1 MGNSTPPEPQ
11 DSFILDS
18 GATPPDPAA
27 RSSASDQDAL
37 LTFIAG
43 SEIPVTSVPAAVP
56 PAFGRY
62 TVQRALG
69 AGSFG
74 TVYLGHDA
82 QLDRPV
88 AIKVLRSGPNVPREE
103 ADRLMQEARKLARL
117 HHPGIV
123 TVHDVGTQDGQVFI
137 VSNYLDGQN
146 LADRLKQNPPN
157 WPEAARIAACVAE
170 ALAHAHAHFTIHRD
184 VKPANIIMT
193 SAGQPVLVDFGLA
206 LDDSSA
212 GGRELGIVSGTP
224 SYMAPEQVA
233 GAAHRIDGRTD
244 VYSLGVVLY
253 QMLCGRVPFRA
264 STTRELLRQVR
275 DDEPQ
280 PLRQVVL
287 NLPPELERI
296 CFKALAK
303 KIQDRYGTASD
314 FAEDLRRAIQAASD
328 STGSSFVR
336 HSIVLEPDAPASSS
350 MSTGSVPSGATVSG
364 LSSAA
369 HSLANAPPLA
379 SSRSSSIQ
387 SSANFSS
394 SRRRIREAERRQV
407 TVLICGTDLFESEAY
422 LENLEAEDQAKVL
435 GAFQQAC
442 TAAVRPFDGTVVQ
455 CNEQGLLACF
465 GFPVAYE
472 DSARRAARAGL
483 NLLTAM
489 DELGKDFQHK
499 HQLEL
504 SPWVGLHTGPALV
517 EEKEDAFSLVG
528 EARNVALK
536 LAESAEPG
544 QLICTEATHR
554 LIWFRFQCASLGRR
568 KIKGVPEP
576 VELFEVQGLSLNRT
590 SLDAAGP
597 TGLTPLTGR
606 DHETALLQD
615 RWDQAKEG
623 MGQVVLLP
631 GEAGVGKSRLVYT
644 LEQYVESQSAE
655 GESPAGSVA
664 AAEAEATPGATV
676 IKWRC
681 SPHFQNTGLYPAIE
695 FFKQALALRPD
706 EAPSAQLDRL
716 IDYLRQH
723 DLARPDTVP
732 LFASLLSLPADERF
746 PPLGLSPVREREEM
760 FQALADWLSAAASRQ
775 PVLFVIEDLHWVDA
789 STKEFLTKFLAEGL
803 HERILAL
810 LTFRP
815 EFQPPWPSVGSQH
828 TTLTLNRLN
837 RRQVAEFMAKKL
849 KSAAPEKLV
858 DQIYDRT
865 GGVPLF
871 VEEFTKMVQ
880 ESGALKGTKAGG
892 TPIAALPAHEIP
904 STLQDLIM
912 ARLDRLEGDREI
924 AQLAATIGREFSYE
938 LLAAVVTLDEPTLQ
952 AELTK
957 LVQAEILFQK
967 GRLPKCSYAFKHALL
982 EDALYN
988 SLVKSKRQQ
997 FHQRIA
1003 EVLEARFAQT
1013 VQTQPELLAHHFTEA
1028 GMTAKAIVYWLTAG
1042 LRSRQ
1047 RSAEIEAIGHLT
1059 KGRALLET
1067 LAPSTERDAQELE
1080 LLGPLGVAYVAVRG
1094 YAAPEVEPV
1103 FRRARELC
1111 ERVGQPL
1118 QLFAIMLGIWEWHT
1132 VRGDLRLCADLA
1144 VEGIDFAQS
1153 QNDPGI
1159 MMEALFMRGETML
1172 HRGDFAG
1179 ARESFADAVEH
1190 YDDRERTKAWAVHT
1204 SHDAGITH
1212 RSNLAVALWHQG
1224 YPDQAIRANREMC
1237 ELARQIG
1244 HPYSLAYAMHHT
1256 AWLFQLCRIGSEVR
1270 SAAHEGTAIATAQG
1284 FALWRATGAF
1294 FAGGGL
1300 LLEGKVP
1307 DAIPLLLGGVAAF
1320 EAGGAE
1326 LTLSFQF
1333 GTLGEAYLQLG
1344 RFAEAHAALDRGL
1357 AIVEKND
1364 ERCHEPELLRL
1375 KGELLLSESAESAS
1389 SVAAEEYFQRAI
1401 ETARQQ
1407 QSRAWEFRT
1416 TMSLAR
1422 LWKRQG
1428 RSEEAR
1434 RALAAVFESY
1444 QEGFATPDLVE
1455 AAALLKAMSL
1465 LNRCQQ

>member
-1 MGNSTPPEPQ
+1 MGNDTPPEPQ
-11 DSFILDS
+11 DSFILQS
-18 GATPPDPAA
+18 GATPTDPAG
-27 RSSASDQDAL
+27 RSSASGQDAVQ
-37 LTFIAG
+37 TFIAG
-43 SEIPVTSVPAAVP
+43 SETPAPGSSAAVPAAL
-56 PAFGRY
+56 GRY
-62 TVQRALG
+62 AVLRALG

-103 ADRLMQEARKLARL
+103 ADRLLQEARKLARL
-117 HHPGIV
+117 NHPGIV

-137 VSNYLDGQN
+137 VSNYLDGQD
-146 LADRLKQNPPN
+146 LAQRLKQNATG
-157 WPEAARIAACVAE
+157 WPEAARIAICVAE

-193 SAGQPVLVDFGLA
+193 SDRQPVLVDFGLA
-206 LDDSSA
+206 LDDASA
-212 GGRELGIVSGTP
+212 GGRELGLVSGTP
-224 SYMAPEQVA
+224 AYMAPEQVA

-244 VYSLGVVLY
+244 IYSLGVVLY
-253 QMLCGRVPFRA
+253 EMLCGRVPFRA

-296 CFKALAK
+296 CLKALAK
-303 KIQDRYGTASD
+303 KIQDRYVTASD
-314 FAEDLRRAIQAASD
+314 FADDLRRVIQTASD
-328 STGSSFVR
+328 SSGSSSSR
-336 HSIVLEPDAPASSS
+336 HSIVLEPDTSASDL
-350 MSTGSVPSGATVSG
+350 MPPGLVPSGSTVSG
-364 LSSAA
+364 LPLAGSS
-369 HSLANAPPLA
+369 LA
-379 SSRSSSIQ
+379 SSSEVAWPQSSSMRSSSG
-387 SSANFSS
+387 SLSS
-394 SRRRIREAERRQV
+394 SRRRIREAQRRQV

-422 LENLEAEDQAKVL
+422 LENLDAEDQAQVL
-435 GAFQQAC
+435 NAFQERCA
-442 TAAVRPFDGTVVQ
+442 AAVRPFDGAVVQ

-465 GFPVAYE
+465 GFPIAYE

-483 NLLTAM
+483 SLLSEM
-489 DELGKDFQHK
+489 DELGKQFQDK
-499 HQLEL
+499 YQLDL

-517 EEKEDAFSLVG
+517 EEKEEAFSLVG
-528 EARNVALK
+528 EARNIALK
-536 LAESAEPG
+536 LAESAGPG

-554 LIWFRFQCASLGRR
+554 LIWFRFQCASLGLR

-590 SLDAAGP
+590 RLDAAGP

-615 RWDQAKEG
+615 RWEQAKEG
-623 MGQVVLLP
+623 LGQVVLLP

-644 LEQYVESQSAE
+644 LEQHVESQSAE
-655 GESPAGSVA
+655 DDSTADQA
-664 AAEAEATPGATV
+664 ATV

-695 FFKQALALRPD
+695 FFKQEVALRPA
-706 EAPSAQLDRL
+706 EAPVAQFERL
-716 IDYLRQH
+716 IEYLAQN
-723 DLARPDTVP
+723 DLARPDRVP
-732 LFASLLSLPADERF
+732 LFASLLSLPTNERF
-746 PPLGLSPVREREEM
+746 PALGLSPVREREEM
-760 FQALADWLSAAASRQ
+760 FRALQDWLCAAAARR
-775 PVLFVIEDLHWVDA
+775 PVLFVVEDLHWVDA
-789 STKEFLTKFLAEGL
+789 STKEFLATFLAEGL

-815 EFQPPWPSVGSQH
+815 EFQPPWPSVGTQH
-828 TTLTLNRLN
+828 TTLALNRLN
-837 RRQVAEFMAKKL
+837 RRQVAEFMTKKL
-849 KSAAPEKLV
+849 HAAPPAAVVE
-858 DQIYDRT
+858 QIYDRT

-880 ESGALKGTKAGG
+880 ESGALKQDRAGG
-892 TPIAALPAHEIP
+892 APVAALPAHEIP

-938 LLAAVVTLDEPTLQ
+938 LLAAVATLVEPTLQ

-967 GRLPKCSYAFKHALL
+967 GRPPKCSYAFKHALL

-988 SLVKSKRQQ
+988 SMVKSKRQQ

-1003 EVLEARFAQT
+1003 EVLEAGFAQT

-1028 GMTAKAIVYWLTAG
+1028 GMSAKAVDYWLTAG

-1067 LAPSTERDAQELE
+1067 WDPSTQRDSRELE

-1132 VRGDLRLCADLA
+1132 VRGDLRLCSDLA
-1144 VEGIDFAQS
+1144 AEGIDFAAS

-1179 ARESFADAVEH
+1179 ARESFADAVDH
-1190 YDDRERTKAWAVHT
+1190 YDDRERTKFWAVHT

-1212 RSNLAVALWHQG
+1212 RSNLAVALWHLG
-1224 YPDQAIRANREMC
+1224 HPDQAIRANREMC
-1237 ELARQIG
+1237 QLAREIG
-1244 HPYSLAYAMHHT
+1244 HPYSLAYALHHT
-1256 AWLFQLCRIGSEVR
+1256 AWLYQLCRVGAEVR
-1270 SAAHEGTAIATAQG
+1270 SAAKEGTAIATAQG

-1294 FAGGGL
+1294 FEGGGL
-1300 LLEGKVP
+1300 LLEGKVGE
-1307 DAIPLLLGGVAAF
+1307 AIPLLLGGVDAF
-1320 EAGGAE
+1320 VAGGAE

-1333 GTLGEAYLQLG
+1333 STLGEAYLQAG
-1344 RFAEAHAALDRGL
+1344 RLADAHQALDKGL
-1357 AIVEKND
+1357 AIAEKND
-1364 ERCHEPELLRL
+1364 ERCHEAELLRL
-1375 KGELLLSESAESAS
+1375 KGELLLSEAAGTGLDAGAED
-1389 SVAAEEYFQRAI
+1389 YFQRAI
-1401 ETARQQ
+1401 ETARRQ
-1407 QSRAWEFRT
+1407 QSKAWQLRA

-1422 LWKRQG
+1422 LWQRQG
-1428 RSEEAR
+1428 RSDEAR
-1434 RALAAVFESY
+1434 GPLTAVYDSY
-1444 QEGFATPDLVE
+1444 REGFATPDLLE
-1455 AAALLKAMSL
+1455 AAALLQAL
-1465 LNRCQQ
+1465 GPA